1 MKQYKKA
8 FSIIELIFVISIIGI
23 IITVAMPKLTQS
35 RNGAIVT
42 TIKQDINTITT
53 AIESYYMLNNGI
65 NNIEDSVKI
74 DKKIWSISSKEVKYL
89 TDDKTNLCVSIK
101 VENSKLILDIN
112 EANQNK
118 ICQELIQKG
127 VADMTQDLL

>member
-23 IITVAMPKLTQS
+23 IITVAVPKLTQS

-53 AIESYYMLNNGI
+53 AIES
-65 NNIEDSVKI
+65 
-74 DKKIWSISSKEVKYL
+74 
-89 TDDKTNLCVSIK
+89 
-101 VENSKLILDIN
+101 
-112 EANQNK
+112 
-118 ICQELIQKG
+118 
-127 VADMTQDLL
+127 

>member
-23 IITVAMPKLTQS
+23 IITVAMPKLTKS

-74 DKKIWSISSKEVKYL
+74 DKNIWSISSKEVRYL

-118 ICQELIQKG
+118 ICQKLMQKG
-127 VADMTQDLL
+127 VTDMTQDLL